1 MPRKIFIAGEN
12 GQVAKAL
19 ARTYRTR
26 GDMVKSAGRGTVDV
40 ANEAATLRAI
50 VDFKPDLVINA
61 AAYTAVDKAE
71 DEVEQAY
78 KVNRDGARH
87 VASAARAA
95 GAPLVHISTDYVFD
109 GGKKSPYVESD
120 PTNPIGVYGK
130 SKLAGEAAVAAA
142 TPDHVILRTSWVC
155 SPDGNNFVKTMLR
168 LASERDE
175 LSVVDDQWGAPTF
188 AADLADAIASIGEKL
203 LTTSNRQSLHG
214 IYHATG
220 TGETTW
226 CRFARAIME
235 KSAARGGPS
244 CRVRAIPSSDYPTR
258 ARRPENSRLDCS
270 KLAQSFGLRLPEW
283 QTSLDRCLDQLIAA
297 NYGASV

>member
-1 MPRKIFIAGEN
+1 MPRKIFIVGEN

-19 ARTYRTR
+19 ARTYRAG
-26 GDMVKSAGRGTVDV
+26 GDIVKSAGRAMVDV
-40 ANEAATLRAI
+40 TNEAATLSAI

-87 VASAARAA
+87 VAAAARVAA
-95 GAPLVHISTDYVFD
+95 APLVHISTDYVFD
-109 GGKKSPYVESD
+109 GNKKSPYVESD
-120 PTNPIGVYGK
+120 TTNPIGVYGQ
-130 SKLAGEAAVAAA
+130 SKLAGEAAVATA

-168 LASERDE
+168 LAGERDE

-188 AADLADAIASIGEKL
+188 AADLAETIAAIGEKL
-203 LTTSNRQSLHG
+203 SAASNRQDLYG

-226 CRFARAIME
+226 CRFARSIME

-244 CRVRAIPSSDYPTR
+244 CRVRAIPTSAYPTR
-258 ARRPENSRLDCS
+258 AQRPENSRLDCS

-297 NYGASV
+297 NHGAAV